1 MAIAY
6 VKGNLARDAYIKT
19 GGGDKTHFAAV
30 SLKETYKDRTGEER
44 LGGYHDVVAFG
55 DDALRLGVLEKG
67 DHLSVKASIRYR
79 PDQRFVSKQ
88 DEDKNPFVTQFVV
101 MEFLDGSG
109 EGRLEL
115 SDDEEEDDPFGDL

>member
-6 VKGNLARDAYIKT
+6 VKGNLARDAYFKQ
-19 GGGDKTHFAAV
+19 GGEGKVNFAAC
-30 SLKETYKDRTGEER
+30 SLKETYKDRSGEER

-55 DDALRLGVLEKG
+55 EDALRLGALEKG

-79 PDQRFVSKQ
+79 PDQRFVGKQ

-101 MEFLDGSG
+101 MEYLDGSG
-109 EGRLEL
+109 EERLEVQ
-115 SDDEEEDDPFGDL
+115 DEEEEDPFGDL